1 MATQTLRRALV
12 ACVILALAVGCALL
26 AVLWRGAVADGDER
40 AAALEKG
47 RAEVQRQLD
56 RAVRTIREG
65 EAAWNVWNY
74 AGEDRAALLSVCD
87 FPLSIC
93 RSNEQSEVTL
103 AIPDAV
109 VSVDGDYAVGSA
121 DRALLELFGITPGET
136 STNAF
141 ADVKGL
147 KLSSAN
153 PNPVVLDDNSDIWDF
168 ECPLHPLGFN
178 SVSVVTEHDPGAKV
192 CTADRISGLRYCAS
206 DEEAFKFAKTLL
218 GHLAAATGARILPLG
233 EITEH
238 SGKWAVDTRRVFMLV
253 MLDNIVMPDGSPRHF
268 VSLSIADKDSEH
280 RGLAIR

>member
-1 MATQTLRRALV
+1 MAKQTLRCTLV
-12 ACVILALAVGCALL
+12 ASATAVLAVVCALL
-26 AVLWRGAVADGDER
+26 AVLWRGAVCDGNER
-40 AAALEKG
+40 AAALEKS
-47 RAEVQRQLD
+47 RAAVQRQLE
-56 RAVRTIREG
+56 RAERTIREG
-65 EAAWNVWNY
+65 EDAWNIWGY
-74 AGEDRAALLSVCD
+74 GGEDRAALLSVCD

-109 VSVDGDYAVGSA
+109 VSIDGDYALGSA
-121 DRALLELFGITPGET
+121 DRALLGLFGILPGET

-147 KLSSAN
+147 KLSSAS
-153 PNPVVLDDNSDIWDF
+153 PNPIVLDDNSDIWDF
-168 ECPLHPLGFN
+168 ECLAHPLGFN
-178 SVSVVTEHDPGAKV
+178 SVSVVTEHEPGAKV
-192 CTADRISGLRYCAS
+192 CTVDKISGLRYCAS

-218 GHLAAATGARILPLG
+218 GHLAAECGVRILPLG
-233 EITEH
+233 EITER

-268 VSLSIADKDSEH
+268 VSFSIADKDCDH